1 MLTGL
6 PNPHSSSAPIAPV
19 RVSDVRQDA
28 WAYRL
33 LRSLQVNRSSD
44 RLVHRPYYRP
54 FSAVDQGFTYP
65 PFLVSADHY
74 FEWRDSSHQYP
85 IFTVNFCINPLFQFQ
100 SPCTILTNHLLFGC
114 PCYQILW
121 WDCPQHLPVALAE
134 LLFLQEEEL
143 EENSVGFLHFLEE
156 FCQAYFAPIAP
167 YPPIFNYTLVPDQ
180 PPSPPTIPDSP
191 PFALHNPNTIP
202 LVSQQ

>member
-6 PNPHSSSAPIAPV
+6 PNPHSSTAPITPV

-44 RLVHRPYYRP
+44 RLVHRPYYQP

-65 PFLVSADHY
+65 PFLVGADHY

-100 SPCTILTNHLLFGC
+100 SPRTILTNHLLFGC

-121 WDCPQHLPVALAE
+121 WDCPQHLPIALAE

-143 EENSVGFLHFLEE
+143 EETPWVSFTSLRSSAKLTSLPSLLTPL
-156 FCQAYFAPIAP
+156 YSTTPWSPISLP
-167 YPPIFNYTLVPDQ
+167 RHQPFPTH
-180 PPSPPTIPDSP
+180 PPSLSITPTLS
-191 PFALHNPNTIP
+191 L
-202 LVSQQ
+202 

>member
-6 PNPHSSSAPIAPV
+6 PNPHPSSTPITPV
-19 RVSDVRQDA
+19 RVSDIRQDA

-44 RLVHRPYYRP
+44 HLVHHPYYQP

-65 PFLVSADHY
+65 PFLVGADHY
-74 FEWRDSSHQYP
+74 FEWRNPTHQFP

-100 SPCTILTNHLLFGC
+100 SPLTILTNHLLFGC

-121 WDCPQHLPVALAE
+121 WDCPQHLPIALAE
-134 LLFLQEEEL
+134 LLFLQEEEFD
-143 EENSVGFLHFLEE
+143 ENSVGFLHFLEE
-156 FCQAYFAPIAP
+156 FCQSYFAPIAP
-167 YPPIFNYTLVPDQ
+167 YPPAFNYTLVPNQ
-180 PPSPPTIPDSP
+180 PPSPPTIPNSP
-191 PFALHNPNTIP
+191 SFTLHNPNTIP